1 MVIFALI
8 LNLADIRSPEELPDA
23 HTTKITGCKCEDGS
37 YDCPCCDEKES
48 FCPCKCKNKCFDCG
62 EMLHKCDCDNLYT
75 TTPGLGVFAD
85 PLQNSPET
93 SPPDQNETEDSPKM
107 CPCPTTQAP

>member
-1 MVIFALI
+1 M
-8 LNLADIRSPEELPDA
+8 NLADIRPPEELPDA

-75 TTPGLGVFAD
+75 TTPGLGVFPPKLDLD
-85 PLQNSPET
+85 PLRDSPET